1 MITMRIFEQRAH
13 SLTGLKEK
21 PFKLER
27 EIQSVV
33 ENSLDAIFGFRL
45 IKSEFMIKNYRIDT
59 LAFDEESKSFV
70 IFEFKRDRN
79 YSVVD
84 QGVSYLNLMLE
95 YKADFIVEFNES
107 QKQNLRRNDVD
118 WTQSKV
124 IFVAPA
130 FTDFQIQSS
139 NFKDLPIELWECK
152 RFENNIVVINPIKK
166 SSSAPSISQVQSNTN
181 SKISKVTKEV
191 KVYTEENH
199 LEGKCDEVQELY
211 ESFKTAILNLSPN
224 IEVSATKLYIA
235 FKKGKNITDIQLQ
248 KKGLKLW
255 INLSKG
261 ELDDPKNLASDVSG
275 VGHWGNGDYELKVS
289 DTTHLE
295 YIMSLIKQAIE

>member
-1 MITMRIFEQRAH
+1 MRIFEQRAH

-235 FKKGKNITDIQLQ
+235 FKKGNNITDIQLQ

-261 ELDDPKNLASDVSG
+261 ELDDPKNLASDVSV

>member
-1 MITMRIFEQRAH
+1 MRIFEQRAH

-107 QKQNLRRNDVD
+107 QKQNLRRKDVD

-275 VGHWGNGDYELKVS
+275 VGHWGNGDYELWV
-289 DTTHLE
+289 
-295 YIMSLIKQAIE
+295 LIY